1 MSIIQV
7 INYVKGKIRKSTKRN
22 EDLIERLMLEYE
34 AQLREEAK
42 SAEEYQQEGE
52 NKWQKR

>member
-22 EDLIERLMLEYE
+22 EDIIERLMLEYE

-42 SAEEYQQEGE
+42 SEEQYQQEGE
-52 NKWQKR
+52 NRWRKR

>member
-42 SAEEYQQEGE
+42 SEEEYQQEGE
-52 NKWQKR
+52 NRWQKR